1 MDRNNKPGNTDT
13 ATNTSQD
20 TTNTQGQGNAAPAK
34 PLRGFARNPQLAAAA
49 GRKGGMS
56 VPPHERSFS
65 KNPELARQAGRKGGM
80 SVAPSERSFSKNP
93 QLAREA
99 GRKGGMSVPPEER
112 SFSKNPEL
120 AREAGRKGGSASGSR
135 RAAGMGRKPGMDEG
149 TEGQIQGETVENQ
162 PETTTEQGD
171 GTGGSDKGQG

>member
-1 MDRNNKPGNTDT
+1 MDRNKQNPGTTD
-13 ATNTSQD
+13 NPQNQQE
-20 TTNTQGQGNAAPAK
+20 TTPAAPAK

-80 SVAPSERSFSKNP
+80 SVAPGERSFSKNP

-135 RAAGMGRKPGMDEG
+135 RAAGMGRKPGTEHEEPIEEG
-149 TEGQIQGETVENQ
+149 AEKTIPTIEPEEVEGDAE
-162 PETTTEQGD
+162 
-171 GTGGSDKGQG
+171 DKEHG